1 MAKRGRRRRNLTPE
15 IAENE
20 SRLLRS
26 EQWAT
31 AASRIGVEVVRWAG
45 IGYVAYRFSLPFI
58 AWSGETTIANVAVSV
73 GGTGMSGAAAG
84 LGFLVGV
91 AGLTYGRLEAW
102 LRRKTIREFAVRVRE
117 LETALDA
124 HRSSSGL
131 TESGDTPPAE
141 EAQP

>member
-1 MAKRGRRRRNLTPE
+1 MAKRGRRRHNLTPE

-102 LRRKTIREFAVRVRE
+102 LRRT
-117 LETALDA
+117 D
-124 HRSSSGL
+124 HS
-131 TESGDTPPAE
+131 
-141 EAQP
+141 